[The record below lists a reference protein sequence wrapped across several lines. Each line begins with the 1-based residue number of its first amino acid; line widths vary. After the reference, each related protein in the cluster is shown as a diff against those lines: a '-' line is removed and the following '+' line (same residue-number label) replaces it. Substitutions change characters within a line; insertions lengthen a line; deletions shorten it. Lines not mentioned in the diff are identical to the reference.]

1 MCDCSQRCVMSRTS
15 FHSRLTL
22 SSVCVFC
29 GAGEISRRRR
39 IYRVFDANVSQER
52 GSGEGQSNV
61 VSFQSHC
68 GAEATIL
75 VSKNSGRYRVQG
87 GSMEATWLLGSEL
100 AKRLTVHFQ
109 SSEGEPFELSCQ
121 DEMPLEEYFAVVEEH
136 FAVRKALRATHDE
149 LAQQSAL
156 YRHTQKRLLVRYK
169 DRNPAPLDGEQSR
182 APCDH

>member
-1 MCDCSQRCVMSRTS
+1 
-15 FHSRLTL
+15 
-22 SSVCVFC
+22 
-29 GAGEISRRRR
+29 
-39 IYRVFDANVSQER
+39 
-52 GSGEGQSNV
+52 V
-61 VSFQSHC
+61 VSFQSNS

-121 DEMPLEEYFAVVEEH
+121 DEMPLQEYFAVVDEH

-149 LAQQSAL
+149 LAQQSSL

-169 DRNPAPLDGEQSR
+169 DRNPAPLDGEQTR
-182 APCDH
+182 APYDH